1 MSGRGENLLFDT
13 FTGSL
18 KKSIPR
24 MTHEWIGCLKQLS
37 SMFYR
42 FERLLHKIIL
52 QIGLNM
58 NWKTEKNHWLITKKQ
73 FSNSDTEKPWRI
85 LHSTLTLSSKN
96 ITIHF
101 NSDSISVVKIPFW
114 FIDLK

>member
-58 NWKTEKNHWLITKKQ
+58 NWKTEKTHWLIKKKKTVFKQ
-73 FSNSDTEKPWRI
+73 WQWKAMTDSAFHFDFKFKEYNNS
-85 LHSTLTLSSKN
+85 
-96 ITIHF
+96 F
-101 NSDSISVVKIPFW
+101 
-114 FIDLK
+114 